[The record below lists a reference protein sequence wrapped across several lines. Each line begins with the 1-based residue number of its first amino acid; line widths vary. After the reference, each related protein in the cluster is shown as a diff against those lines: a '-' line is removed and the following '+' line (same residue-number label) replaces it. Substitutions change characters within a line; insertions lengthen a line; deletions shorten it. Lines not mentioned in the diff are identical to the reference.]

1 MELWSWTLE
10 GIGLIGAY
18 FVGRKRW
25 QGWIV
30 MILASVLWIV
40 FGLKTHQYGF
50 TVASMAFLG
59 VYSRNLRAWRADPSP
74 AEPVSPLGH
83 QPGSPAT
90 GAAKSTSV
98 SP

>member
-18 FVGRKRW
+18 FVGRKLW

-40 FGLKTHQYGF
+40 FGLRTRQYGF
-50 TVASMAFLG
+50 TVASMAFLV

-74 AEPVSPLGH
+74 VAPVSPSGH

-90 GAAKSTSV
+90 GVAKSTSV

>member
-1 MELWSWTLE
+1 MELWSWVLE
-10 GIGLIGAY
+10 GMGLIGAY

-40 FGLKTHQYGF
+40 FGLRTKQYGF
-50 TVASMAFLG
+50 SVASMAFLV
-59 VYSRNLRAWRADPSP
+59 VYSRNLRAWKANPSSVEAALP
-74 AEPVSPLGH
+74 SGH
-83 QPGSPAT
+83 QPGSPVDAV
-90 GAAKSTSV
+90 AKSTSV

>member
-10 GIGLIGAY
+10 GIGLIAAY
-18 FVGRKRW
+18 FVGRKLW

-40 FGLKTHQYGF
+40 FGLRTRQYGF
-50 TVASMAFLG
+50 SVASMAFLV
-59 VYSRNLRAWRADPSP
+59 VYSRNLRAWRASQPSVEP
-74 AEPVSPLGH
+74 ALPSEH
-83 QPGSPAT
+83 QPGSPAD
-90 GAAKSTSV
+90 AVEKSTSV

>member
-10 GIGLIGAY
+10 GIGLIAAY
-18 FVGRKRW
+18 FVGRKLW

-40 FGLKTHQYGF
+40 FGLRTRQYGF
-50 TVASMAFLG
+50 SVASMAFLV
-59 VYSRNLRAWRADPSP
+59 VYSRNLRAWKASPSS
-74 AEPVSPLGH
+74 AEPAQVRGH
-83 QPGSPAT
+83 QPGSPAD
-90 GAAKSTSV
+90 AVEKSTSV

>member
-10 GIGLIGAY
+10 GIGFIGAY

-40 FGLKTHQYGF
+40 FGLRTRQYGF
-50 TVASMAFLG
+50 TVASMAFLV
-59 VYSRNLRAWRADPSP
+59 VYSRNLRAWRADPLP
-74 AEPVSPLGH
+74 VEPVLPLGH

-90 GAAKSTSV
+90 AVAKSTSV

>member
-1 MELWSWTLE
+1 VELWSWTLE

-18 FVGRKRW
+18 FVGRKLW

-40 FGLKTHQYGF
+40 FGLRTRQYGF
-50 TVASMAFLG
+50 TVASMAFLV
-59 VYSRNLRAWRADPSP
+59 VYSRNLRAWRDDPSP
-74 AEPVSPLGH
+74 AKHALPLGH

-90 GAAKSTSV
+90 AVAKSTSV
-98 SP
+98 SS

>member
-18 FVGRKRW
+18 FVGRKLW

-40 FGLKTHQYGF
+40 FGLRTRQYGF
-50 TVASMAFLG
+50 TVASMAFLV

-74 AEPVSPLGH
+74 VAPVSPSGH

-90 GAAKSTSV
+90 AVAKSTSV
-98 SP
+98 SS

>member
-1 MELWSWTLE
+1 MELWSWVLE

-18 FVGRKRW
+18 FVGRKLW

-40 FGLKTHQYGF
+40 FGLRTRQYGF
-50 TVASMAFLG
+50 SVASMAFLV
-59 VYSRNLRAWRADPSP
+59 VYSRNLRAWRANPLPVESALPS
-74 AEPVSPLGH
+74 GH

-90 GAAKSTSV
+90 AVAKSTSV

>member
-1 MELWSWTLE
+1 MELWSWVLE

-40 FGLKTHQYGF
+40 FGMRTRQYGF
-50 TVASMAFLG
+50 SVASMAFLV
-59 VYSRNLRAWRADPSP
+59 VYSRNLRAWRASP
-74 AEPVSPLGH
+74 LSAEPALPSEH
-83 QPGSPAT
+83 QPGSHVDAV
-90 GAAKSTSV
+90 AKSTNF
-98 SP
+98 

>member
-10 GIGLIGAY
+10 GLGLIGAY

-40 FGLKTHQYGF
+40 FGLQTHQYGF
-50 TVASMAFLG
+50 AVASMAFLV
-59 VYSRNLRAWRADPSP
+59 VYSRNLRAWRADLSL
-74 AEPVSPLGH
+74 AEPASRLGH

-90 GAAKSTSV
+90 AVAKSTNFY
-98 SP
+98 P